1 MQPLRSPTHLAA
13 APEAASP
20 AEGGLDWLT
29 RTAAELDRRGVD
41 AATLLQAAILDLL
54 PGRICAVS
62 SFGAESALILALIA
76 EIDRATP
83 VVFLETGKHFPETLA
98 YRDALIDR
106 LGLTG
111 VRSVTPDPAAVAAAD
126 PEGDLWSRRPDDC
139 CLLRKVLPLEDALAG
154 FDAWINGRKRFH
166 GGGRAQLPRVEIVD
180 GRLKLNPLVDWSPTE
195 VATEFA
201 RRGLPIHPLVAR
213 GYLSIGCAPCTHR
226 TSSGEPVRAGRWRGR
241 DKAECGIHE

>member
-1 MQPLRSPTHLAA
+1 MQSLRPTTLLAT
-13 APEAASP
+13 APSAASP
-20 AEGGLDWLT
+20 AESGLDMLAE
-29 RTAAELDRRGVD
+29 TAAELDRRAVD
-41 AATLLQAAILDLL
+41 ASTLLQAAIVDLL

-98 YRDALIDR
+98 YRDQLIDL

-111 VRSVTPDPAAVAAAD
+111 VRSAVPDPAAVAAAD
-126 PEGDLWSRRPDDC
+126 PDGDLWSRRPDDC
-139 CLLRKVLPLEDALAG
+139 CLLRKVLPLEDALSG

-166 GGGRAQLPRVEIVD
+166 GGGRAALDRVEIVE
-180 GRLKLNPLVDWSPTE
+180 GRIKLNPLVDWLP
-195 VATEFA
+195 AQIAAEFS
-201 RRGLPIHPLVAR
+201 RRGLPRHPLVAQ

-241 DKAECGIHE
+241 DKTECGIHE